1 MLIVLTREPLSIVLL
16 SFQAI
21 SELPR
26 PNRDTLAY
34 LIIHLQAVA
43 YNSAIN
49 KMDADNLS
57 VVSPLLPPLQSVA
70 DQLPSSWNMISSLK
84 GYAGLWQL
92 RIEVAFFSFLR
103 VGMRG

>member
-1 MLIVLTREPLSIVLL
+1 MLTREPLSIVLL

-57 VVSPLLPPLQSVA
+57 VVCRTYYVLFCRLFSQ
-70 DQLPSSWNMISSLK
+70 
-84 GYAGLWQL
+84 WQTNSHL
-92 RIEVAFFSFLR
+92 HKT
-103 VGMRG
+103 